1 MNLARAQR
9 AIGPFVEAAPT
20 LAVLTLLV
28 LAGWLAAR
36 WVLYF
41 AAPAEVPAVSGRER
55 VPLGVAAQA
64 LSDAHLFGVA
74 PAGAGGDAVS
84 NLNIKL
90 RGVFASRADA
100 ASMAIINTGD
110 RDETARVGGEIVP
123 GVVLEAVHPEYVMLR
138 RNGAL
143 ERVNLEEPQR
153 IAAAPRAPPQRR
165 AQASSPAPQTA
176 LLAPPRG
183 PAARFQRPE
192 PYAPVGDVPTEPA
205 PVAAPAPPQA
215 PPPAPV
221 PTPGAPG
228 ASPGLVIQS
237 VPPGSLLERVGLQ
250 PGDVVR
256 SVNGEVVTSEAD
268 VARILQSRGLQ
279 GPFTAEVQRGGVV
292 VPISVNAPR

>member
-1 MNLARAQR
+1 VNLARAR
-9 AIGPFVEAAPT
+9 RVVGPFVDAAPT
-20 LAVLTLLV
+20 LAVLALLV

-41 AAPAEVPAVSGRER
+41 AAPVEAPAVSGRER
-55 VPLGVAAQA
+55 VQLGAAAQA

-74 PAGAGGDAVS
+74 PAGAGGEVVS

-90 RGVFASRADA
+90 KGVFASRADA
-100 ASMAIINTGD
+100 PSMAIINTGD

-123 GVVLEAVHPEYVMLR
+123 GVVLEAVHPHHVMLR

-153 IAAAPRAPPQRR
+153 AVASVPRAAPRRAPALTQ
-165 AQASSPAPQTA
+165 APQTA
-176 LLAPPRG
+176 LPAPARS

-192 PYAPVGDVPTEPA
+192 PYAPVGDVATEPT
-205 PVAAPAPPQA
+205 PVAAPAPP
-215 PPPAPV
+215 PAPA
-221 PTPGAPG
+221 PGVPG

-237 VPPGSLLERVGLQ
+237 VPPGSLLERFGLL

-256 SVNGEVVTSEAD
+256 TVNGEVVQSEAD
-268 VARILQSRGLQ
+268 VARILQARGLQ
-279 GPFTAEVQRGGVV
+279 GPFTAEVERGGAT
-292 VPISVNAPR
+292 VPITVNAQR